1 MDVPSVNRQL
11 NSDLE
16 DLASKVPKESG
27 PKPQEVG
34 QVIHGD
40 QQAAP
45 PSHLVWPDH
54 GQFQS
59 LAKLGVQKGG
69 KNI

>member
-45 PSHLVWPDH
+45 PSHLVWPY
-54 GQFQS
+54 
-59 LAKLGVQKGG
+59 AW
-69 KNI
+69 

>member
-1 MDVPSVNRQL
+1 MDVPSVNRQP

-40 QQAAP
+40 YNKRPHHRISSGHMHGNFTPQTC
-45 PSHLVWPDH
+45 LVVRC
-54 GQFQS
+54 G
-59 LAKLGVQKGG
+59 
-69 KNI
+69 